1 MNKMPLQQK
10 PGLMGVSNAK
20 EDRGTL
26 HLEIDVEPLASN

>member
-26 HLEIDVEPLASN
+26 HLKTEVEPLASN